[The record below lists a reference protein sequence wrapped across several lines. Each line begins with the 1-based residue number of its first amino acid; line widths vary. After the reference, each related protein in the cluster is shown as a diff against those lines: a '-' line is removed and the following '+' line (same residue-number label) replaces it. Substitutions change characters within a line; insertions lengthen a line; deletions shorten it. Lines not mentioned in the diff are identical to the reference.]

1 MVRAMPLA
9 GCFRSQP
16 AQNVGELLPVFGV
29 LDRIDAG
36 ADDRH
41 AGIGQRPGQVQRRLP
56 AELHDHAVGLHP
68 VADVQHVL
76 GRQRLEEQ
84 QVAGVV
90 VGADGLGIRVDHD
103 RLDAQLAQG
112 EAGMAAAVVELDSLA
127 DAVGSAAEDDHP
139 PLRPAASRGVSS
151 SSS

>member
-1 MVRAMPLA
+1 LSKLLN
-9 GCFRSQP
+9 FSRSS
-16 AQNVGELLPVFGV
+16 AVF
-29 LDRIDAG
+29 DRVDAG

-41 AGIGQRPGQVQRRLP
+41 AGRGQRPGQVQRRLP
-56 AELHDHAVGLHP
+56 AELHDHAIGLHA

-76 GRQRLEEQ
+76 GGQRLEEQ

-90 VGADGLGIRVDHD
+90 VGADRLGVRVDHD
-103 RLDAQLAQG
+103 RLDAHLAQR

-127 DAVGSAAEDDHP
+127 DAIRAAAENHDP
-139 PLRPAASRGVSS
+139 FLVGLLGGVSS